1 MIAAS
6 STDTN
11 VPISLGVPGIC
22 IGGGGSAKNGHNLME
37 VYNPTGME
45 DGVFEIFTMIA
56 GLLGVEG
63 VSEPL
68 LDKK

>member
-1 MIAAS
+1 
-6 STDTN
+6 
-11 VPISLGVPGIC
+11 
-22 IGGGGSAKNGHNLME
+22 ME
-37 VYNPTGME
+37 VYDPTGME

-63 VSEPL
+63 VSEPM